1 MKRIGLR
8 MLCIAAVVTL
18 SVAAFY
24 PPDRT
29 INLGLDLKGGVGLV
43 ATVHTDD
50 VLRLETEGAAERVRE
65 SLTKRGATFTRIEA
79 TAPGE
84 LVVEGVEDE
93 GAFREATLDVE
104 SLFERATEGAGAA
117 RFRIKPAEADR
128 IRQDTLDQ
136 VMATIERRVNALG
149 VVEPAIARYGTHN
162 QIDIQLPGAT
172 DVEDAIRIISATAQL
187 RLALLDDSGPFATR
201 DAALASYGGALP
213 PDLELLP
220 GQGEAVARGD
230 VYYAVHK
237 TSAATGADLRDVRPS
252 RDQFNRPAVAFTLKS
267 DAAERFG
274 RMTAANVNR
283 RLATVLDKRVS
294 SFATI
299 LGRIEDRGQIAGLT
313 PDEMRDQ
320 VITLKSGA
328 LPASISIDA
337 QHTVGPSLG
346 QDSIRAGLL
355 ASVTGLGFVA
365 AFMLLYYRRAGLNAL
380 VSIVLNLVILLGLL
394 TFIGA
399 TMTLPGIAGFLLTIG
414 MGVDSNVLIFE
425 RIKEERSTARSAR
438 GAVNAGFSRVW
449 LTIVDTHM
457 SSLIAAAF
465 LFQFGTAPIRGFAT
479 TLAVGLLANVFT
491 AVFVSR
497 TLFELILSRR
507 NTTGQALSI

>member
-1 MKRIGLR
+1 
-8 MLCIAAVVTL
+8 
-18 SVAAFY
+18 
-24 PPDRT
+24 
-29 INLGLDLKGGVGLV
+29 
-43 ATVHTDD
+43 
-50 VLRLETEGAAERVRE
+50 
-65 SLTKRGATFTRIEA
+65 
-79 TAPGE
+79 
-84 LVVEGVEDE
+84 
-93 GAFREATLDVE
+93 
-104 SLFERATEGAGAA
+104 
-117 RFRIKPAEADR
+117 
-128 IRQDTLDQ
+128 
-136 VMATIERRVNALG
+136 
-149 VVEPAIARYGTHN
+149 
-162 QIDIQLPGAT
+162 
-172 DVEDAIRIISATAQL
+172 
-187 RLALLDDSGPFATR
+187 
-201 DAALASYGGALP
+201 
-213 PDLELLP
+213 
-220 GQGEAVARGD
+220 
-230 VYYAVHK
+230 
-237 TSAATGADLRDVRPS
+237 
-252 RDQFNRPAVAFTLKS
+252 
-267 DAAERFG
+267 
-274 RMTAANVNR
+274 
-283 RLATVLDKRVS
+283 
-294 SFATI
+294 
-299 LGRIEDRGQIAGLT
+299 
-313 PDEMRDQ
+313 MRDQ

-425 RIKEERSTARSAR
+425 RIKEELSTARSAR